1 MKYGT
6 QLGFVA
12 KDGIEASLS
21 LARQLGCE
29 GLEVYLSVTE
39 LDSGKT
45 TLDNLLRKAE
55 QLRQAFADAR
65 MEFISL
71 TTGIVLKHVQSPTTI
86 LASCKVAQALGVRD
100 IRMFFAPHVR
110 LGGPGSKLTDWWA
123 EFDGTRD
130 ARYWM
135 KRNAEE
141 LAKLVELSEGFDLRY
156 VFELHHGY
164 VINSASAAMRMLEP
178 FPASRVGILMDPGN
192 MVFEGNE
199 GWRNSIQ
206 IMGDY
211 LAYLHCKNSARVLEG
226 NRWSTEWKSLPEG
239 VADFGEIVTALK
251 DINFQGYLSI
261 EDLRSGLTPQET
273 VGEGIRYL
281 KGLAESN
288 ARVMPI

>member
-6 QLGFVA
+6 HLGFVA
-12 KDGIEASLS
+12 KDGTEAGLR
-21 LARQLGCE
+21 LARELGCE
-29 GLEVYLSVTE
+29 GLEVSLSVTAI
-39 LDSGKT
+39 DAGKT
-45 TLDNLLRKAE
+45 TLDALLRQAE

-65 MEFISL
+65 MEVISL
-71 TTGIVLKHVQSPTTI
+71 TTDIVLKHVQTPKTI
-86 LASCKVAQALGVRD
+86 QASCQAARALGVRQ

-110 LGGPGSKLTDWWA
+110 LGGPGSKLTDWNS

-141 LAKLVELSEGFDLRY
+141 LARLMELSEGFDLRY

-164 VINSASAAMRMLEP
+164 VVNSASAAMRMLEP
-178 FPASRVGILMDPGN
+178 FPPSRVGILMDPGN

-211 LAYLHCKNSARVLEG
+211 LAYLHCKNATRRREG
-226 NRWSTEWKSLPEG
+226 NRWVGEWTSLPEG

-251 DINFQGYLSI
+251 DSDFQGYLSI
-261 EDLRSGLTPQET
+261 EDLRRGLTPPET
-273 VGEGIRYL
+273 VGGGIRYL
-281 KGLAESN
+281 KDLAESGQ
-288 ARVMPI
+288 RVMPV

>member
-6 QLGFVA
+6 HIGFVS
-12 KDGIEASLS
+12 KDGIESSLQ
-21 LARQLGCE
+21 LARELGCE
-29 GLEVYLSVTE
+29 GLEVGLPVTAIE
-39 LDSGKT
+39 SGKT
-45 TLDNLLRKAE
+45 TVDDLLRQAE
-55 QLRQAFADAR
+55 QLRKAFAAAHL
-65 MEFISL
+65 EFISL
-71 TTGIVLKHVQSPTTI
+71 TTNIVLKHVQSPDLI
-86 LASCKVAQALGVRD
+86 KASCRVAQALGARD

-130 ARYWM
+130 ARFWM

-141 LAKLVELSEGFDLRY
+141 LTRLLELSEGFDLRY

-199 GWRNSIQ
+199 GWRNSVQ
-206 IMGDY
+206 IMGEY
-211 LAYLHCKNSARVLEG
+211 LSYLHCKNSERRREG
-226 NRWSTEWKSLPEG
+226 KRWVNEWASLPDG
-239 VADFGEIVTALK
+239 VADFAEIVTALK
-251 DINFQGYLSI
+251 DIDFKGYLSI
-261 EDLRSGLTPQET
+261 EDLRRGLTPQET

-281 KGLAESN
+281 KGLAQSN
-288 ARVMPI
+288 QRVMPV